1 MAMGW
6 RQGRWAGGLVRG
18 WEVGEANWEVCNP
31 STVASPRGLR
41 LNICGLQGA
50 LPATFCNTPIR
61 TAPVEH
67 ARRQVFT
74 TSDCSITSRCA
85 DLSSRPNCSDLGQT
99 RCRPFCPCLVKD
111 AQGYL
116 NDVHGNVIGVHRCPW
131 ISIDIFGDPRLFT
144 SICGYAWISVD
155 IHAYP

>member
-6 RQGRWAGGLVRG
+6 RQGRWAGGLVRR

-50 LPATFCNTPIR
+50 LPATFRNTPIR

-67 ARRQVFT
+67 ARGQVFT
-74 TSDCSITSRCA
+74 ISDCSITSRSC
-85 DLSSRPNCSDLGQT
+85 T
-99 RCRPFCPCLVKD
+99 
-111 AQGYL
+111 
-116 NDVHGNVIGVHRCPW
+116 DVHGYPLISLDTRDYSQVYEDMHEFLLISMHIHRCLRGSLNIP
-131 ISIDIFGDPRLFT
+131 
-144 SICGYAWISVD
+144 
-155 IHAYP
+155 